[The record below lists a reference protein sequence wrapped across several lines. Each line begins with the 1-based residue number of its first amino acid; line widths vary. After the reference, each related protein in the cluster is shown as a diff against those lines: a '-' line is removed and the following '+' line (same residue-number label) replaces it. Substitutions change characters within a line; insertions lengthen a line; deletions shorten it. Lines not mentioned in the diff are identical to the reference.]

1 MSANPQ
7 PLPPGHNRFNVEEVR
22 QEFPILHQ
30 EVHGKPLVYL
40 DNAATSQKPQVVI
53 DAVCNYYERDNSNVH
68 RGVHTLSE
76 RATQA
81 YEQARD
87 SAVRFINANNRKEV
101 VFVRGTTEGIN
112 LVAQAYA
119 RPRLSQGD
127 EIVVSHMEHHSNIV
141 PWQILARQ
149 TGAEVRVIPVT
160 DEGVLDLDAYRELLG
175 PKTRI
180 VALNHVANALGTINP
195 IAEVAQAAHAVG
207 ATIVV
212 DGAQAAPHVPVD
224 VQALGADFYAMSSH
238 KAYGPTGAGVLWGR
252 EALLEEMEPYQ
263 GGGEM
268 ILKVSF
274 DETTFNA
281 LPHKFEAGTPNIAG
295 SVGFGAALEY
305 LMALDWDAVMAHED
319 DVLEYATA
327 RLREVPGVRIIGTAP
342 EKTGV
347 LSFVVD
353 GVHPHDIG
361 TVVDREGVAIR
372 TGHHCAMPLMQRFDV
387 PATSRASFGL
397 YNTREDADRLVDAV
411 AKVQAMFAR

>member
-1 MSANPQ
+1 MSAQPQ
-7 PLPPGHNRFNVEEVR
+7 PAPPGHNRFNVDDVR
-22 QEFPILHQ
+22 QDFPILRQ
-30 EVHGKPLVYL
+30 VVHGHPLVYL
-40 DNAATSQKPQVVI
+40 DNAATAQKPQAVI
-53 DAVCNYYERDNSNVH
+53 DTVRAFYERDNAAVH
-68 RGVHTLSE
+68 RSVHALSE
-76 RATQA
+76 RATLA

-87 SAVRFINANNRKEV
+87 TAARFINAADRKEV

-119 RPRLSQGD
+119 RPRLARGD
-127 EIVVSHMEHHSNIV
+127 EIAVSHMEHHSNIV
-141 PWQILARQ
+141 PWQILARH
-149 TGAEVRVIPVT
+149 TGAQLRVIPVT

-175 PKTRI
+175 PRTRI

-195 IAEVAQAAHAVG
+195 VAEVAKAAHAVG
-207 ATIVV
+207 AALVV
-212 DGAQAAPHVPVD
+212 DGAQAAPHIPID
-224 VQALGADFYAMSSH
+224 VQALGADFYALSSH

-252 EALLEEMEPYQ
+252 AALLEEMEPYQ

-274 DETTFNA
+274 DDTTYNV
-281 LPHKFEAGTPNIAG
+281 LPHKFEAGTPNVAG
-295 SVGFGAALEY
+295 SVGMAAAFEY
-305 LMALDWDAVMAHED
+305 LMALDWEAVMAHED
-319 DVLEYATA
+319 DVLQYASA
-327 RLREVPGVRIIGTAP
+327 QLDKVPGVRIIGTAP

-397 YNTREDADRLVDAV
+397 YNTRDDADRLVGAIT
-411 AKVQAMFAR
+411 KVQAMFGR